1 MKNTV
6 KLIFGMFAFLVAFNF
21 ISCKDPE
28 NSGENIPNVTLPGT
42 PGSSSNPNDIFAGK
56 SFTEEYQG
64 KYDFHDNGTVDYSI
78 VVSET
83 EILKLQEFRYSI
95 GDNKLYFALNKIT
108 FGKGEDEG
116 ATYSESIKI
125 INSYDTKH
133 YKDGLISWFN
143 TTNQKKQGFDTTT
156 DEGLFDCLKFEFSS
170 YGIFLPENITFD
182 KALEQYRAFRNEYD
196 KKSINSVFSSILKH
210 SYKQNEDGTITI
222 SVEDSSSFLDILLLS
237 SFSFYLG
244 SFEYDSEDFKFDQW
258 GISGGNVT
266 LKDSSGKELKG
277 KIYDTDSNKI
287 YGVFKEADAEATAPY
302 TKKIEFPYTTEGTG
316 KNTKVKITYNNTQYT
331 LEFNSADLPICPVKA
346 E

>member
-1 MKNTV
+1 M
-6 KLIFGMFAFLVAFNF
+6 
-21 ISCKDPE
+21 
-28 NSGENIPNVTLPGT
+28 
-42 PGSSSNPNDIFAGK
+42 
-56 SFTEEYQG
+56 
-64 KYDFHDNGTVDYSI
+64 
-78 VVSET
+78 
-83 EILKLQEFRYSI
+83 
-95 GDNKLYFALNKIT
+95 YFALNKIA

-210 SYKQNEDGTITI
+210 SYKQYEDGTITI

-237 SFSFYLG
+237 SLVLFVKFFYDRSRNFKKLVI
-244 SFEYDSEDFKFDQW
+244 FKF
-258 GISGGNVT
+258 
-266 LKDSSGKELKG
+266 LL
-277 KIYDTDSNKI
+277 
-287 YGVFKEADAEATAPY
+287 GV
-302 TKKIEFPYTTEGTG
+302 
-316 KNTKVKITYNNTQYT
+316 
-331 LEFNSADLPICPVKA
+331 
-346 E
+346 

>member
-1 MKNTV
+1 MQVN
-6 KLIFGMFAFLVAFNF
+6 L
-21 ISCKDPE
+21 
-28 NSGENIPNVTLPGT
+28 
-42 PGSSSNPNDIFAGK
+42 
-56 SFTEEYQG
+56 
-64 KYDFHDNGTVDYSI
+64 
-78 VVSET
+78 
-83 EILKLQEFRYSI
+83 
-95 GDNKLYFALNKIT
+95 
-108 FGKGEDEG
+108 
-116 ATYSESIKI
+116 
-125 INSYDTKH
+125 
-133 YKDGLISWFN
+133 
-143 TTNQKKQGFDTTT
+143 
-156 DEGLFDCLKFEFSS
+156 LKFH
-170 YGIFLPENITFD
+170 
-182 KALEQYRAFRNEYD
+182 
-196 KKSINSVFSSILKH
+196 LKH

-346 E
+346 EKQ